1 MNDRSFICLLRPGS
15 MQPYAV
21 ASVGLSLQLVL
32 VFLDGL
38 FKGVV
43 VVCSW
48 SSLNAV
54 EEFGNSFFLLNGCS
68 LSMRGVILCPSDP
81 IRCVSP
87 LRSFFVKI

>member
-1 MNDRSFICLLRPGS
+1 

>member
-1 MNDRSFICLLRPGS
+1 

-32 VFLDGL
+32 VWWVSFLDGL

-54 EEFGNSFFLLNGCS
+54 EEFGKSFFLLNGCS
-68 LSMRGVILCPSDP
+68 LSMRGVILCPFDP

-87 LRSFFVKI
+87 LRSFFVKM